1 MRGRSRERD
10 RRTTQSSPPAR
21 RIRSPTGQTQPSS
34 RPTRDTQ
41 RDALERIKDLERQL
55 ASARSSKENEN
66 RKRKAPE
73 PLNGETP
80 LSRRGRAIP
89 KLVTVYEDI
98 HTLLAQ
104 YDEYREKRYHQVAPD
119 DEDDDNEVDEEVR
132 AKEQAEKRTL
142 QRGYNGIL
150 ILKKSVYPDFL
161 QKIKEANGEHVVR
174 ELEKGAK
181 SARSFD
187 TSKVMNFV
195 GEELNKEV
203 RRINQT
209 RLVEARSRAHDTA
222 VTQPNPSQAATTT
235 VTAPPVLVLLDEF
248 RLNTREN
255 RGLQNDITGRL
266 LCPVEF
272 DWDDPVVRA
281 AVRAFDTDY
290 DFAISARPR
299 CLYKDEMFDP
309 SDPDKGYLQSY
320 LLVQTYRLMFT
331 SPSSTKDQPEDVEN
345 LPTTSKKK
353 KT

>member
-1 MRGRSRERD
+1 ML
-10 RRTTQSSPPAR
+10 T
-21 RIRSPTGQTQPSS
+21 
-34 RPTRDTQ
+34 
-41 RDALERIKDLERQL
+41 ALQVLGCVVVQG
-55 ASARSSKENEN
+55 N
-66 RKRKAPE
+66 
-73 PLNGETP
+73 
-80 LSRRGRAIP
+80 
-89 KLVTVYEDI
+89 VTVVQHRAHLQLVGYALQLVKLSHHRNRHAI
-98 HTLLAQ
+98 LTQ

-142 QRGYNGIL
+142 QQGYNGIL

-161 QKIKEANGEHVVR
+161 QKIKEANGEHIVR

-195 GEELNKEV
+195 GEE
-203 RRINQT
+203 
-209 RLVEARSRAHDTA
+209 SHAHGTA
-222 VTQPNPSQAATTT
+222 VTRPNPSQAATTT

-266 LCPVEF
+266 LCPVKF
-272 DWDDPVVRA
+272 NWDDPVVHA
-281 AVRAFDTDY
+281 AVCAFDTDY

-309 SDPDKGYLQSY
+309 SDPE
-320 LLVQTYRLMFT
+320 TFT
-331 SPSSTKDQPEDVEN
+331 ARMDHRSPHVCLNRATETLNAHLEQPRTKSSVSPR
-345 LPTTSKKK
+345 
-353 KT
+353 